1 MAAMSLDPANLLTAC
16 MAPLLVAQG
25 GYVRWR
31 VPQLPEA
38 AGPREG
44 RAGVGAPLSLLIL
57 GDSSAAGVGAREQ
70 SEALAGQLV
79 GALSTWRDVSWKL
92 WATTGHTT
100 RDALA
105 RLAAAPSLSFDVAVV
120 ALGVNDVIRG
130 RRLAAWRQ
138 EQHQL
143 DALLR
148 TKFQVRHVVHS
159 GLPPVSRFPALP
171 QPLRWALGARAR
183 RFDRALRA
191 DVGQRSSASFV
202 TLDFTASLDASAMA
216 TDGFHPG
223 PPAYAAW
230 AERIAAAMVRDVE
243 RA

>member
-1 MAAMSLDPANLLTAC
+1 

-25 GYVRWR
+25 GYVRWK

-38 AGPREG
+38 AGAREG
-44 RAGVGAPLSLLIL
+44 RSGAGAPLSLLIL

-70 SEALAGQLV
+70 GEALAGQLV
-79 GALSTWRDVSWKL
+79 AALSASRDVTWKL

-100 RDALA
+100 RDALH
-105 RLAAAPSLSFDVAVV
+105 RLAKAPASVFDVAVV

-138 EQHQL
+138 EQRRL
-143 DALLR
+143 DAVLR
-148 TKFQVRHVVHS
+148 TKFGVAHVVHS

-171 QPLRWALGARAR
+171 QPLRWAIGARAR
-183 RFDRALRA
+183 RFDSALRA
-191 DVGQRSSASFV
+191 DVGGRSAASFV
-202 TLDFTASLDASAMA
+202 PLDFTATLDTSAMA

-230 AERIAAAMVRDVE
+230 AERIAAAIARDVAPTSAC
-243 RA
+243 RT